1 MTAIM
6 VKMGL
11 LQLVH
16 DIVVKLGS
24 LDRSDVTAAVTLG
37 LLKLKEVPVIMQINN
52 ALIKSG
58 DSRPQRPCT
67 CHSGL

>member
-11 LQLVH
+11 LNLVH
-16 DIVVKLGS
+16 DIVVRLGGM
-24 LDRSDVTAAVTLG
+24 DRSDVTAAVTLG
-37 LLKLKEVPVIMQINN
+37 LLNLGEVTVIMQINN

-58 DSRPQRPCT
+58 DPRP
-67 CHSGL
+67 